1 MTTTNLEKHTTKNPI
16 GRLALVN
23 FTNTLVK
30 LIKPLTIE
38 SILDVGAGEGFT
50 LARLAEE
57 NIGKKREGIEY
68 VDEAIE
74 LGKKVNPDV
83 NIKKGNIY
91 ELPYKD
97 NSFELVI
104 CTEVLEHLDHPD
116 QGMGELVRVS
126 SKYLLLTVPNEP
138 FFTIQRF
145 LRGKN
150 ILKLGAHPEH
160 LQLWTSSAFER
171 FVKKYA
177 VNLVVKKHPFPW
189 TMVLLEKR

>member
-30 LIKPLTIE
+30 LIKPLVVD

-50 LARLAEE
+50 LAQLAKED
-57 NIGKKREGIEY
+57 IGKRREGIEY
-68 VDEAIE
+68 EEEAIQ
-74 LGKKVNPDV
+74 LGKRVNPNV
-83 NIKKGNIY
+83 AIKKGNIY

-97 NSFELVI
+97 NSFDLVI
-104 CTEVLEHLDHPD
+104 CTEVLEHLDDPKK
-116 QGMGELVRVS
+116 GMEELVRVS
-126 SKYLLLTVPNEP
+126 KQYLLLTVPNEP

-150 ILKLGAHPEH
+150 LLKLGAHPEH
-160 LQLWTSSAFER
+160 LQLWTSTAFER
-171 FVKKYA
+171 FVKKYS
-177 VNLVVKKHPFPW
+177 VNLLVKTHPFPW
-189 TMVLLEKR
+189 TIVLLKKR